1 VLKKF
6 RREACSQALVLGMAA
21 ALLVPAAAQATPTF
35 LSPVT
40 VSDAGQDAYEPQ
52 IAQDSSNNSL
62 MVWTRSDGTNLRIQ
76 AKLRAADGTWGLT
89 TTISQSGRDAF
100 EPQLAIDP
108 SGNAIAVWTQFDGA
122 NGRVHAAF
130 RPAGGSFGG
139 DQTIS
144 PGGGTA
150 SAPQISIDSN
160 GKAVAVWYRFEGATD
175 RIQAAVRPV
184 GGTFGAAV
192 TLSDPSIEA
201 FEPQVVAGPNADAN
215 AAVVWTGSDGTNL
228 RVQASRRRDVVGFPR
243 PKGATPVRVSLVPA
257 YNACTS
263 ANRTHGPGLVFPS
276 CTPPVRSSSTLTV
289 GTPDAYAGTAA
300 NSTSSVRFR
309 ALVGNA
315 STTADEADVDLTVAV
330 NDVRNHPALTDYAG
344 SVMVSVNLRV
354 TDNQNASEQPE
365 PGTMQ
370 DFPFRF
376 AVQCVTNADTTR
388 GSDCNLATTADALIP
403 AAVTE
408 AKRSIWEMGDV
419 IVRDAGPNGT
429 GLAACPPTCGDG
441 DETVYMRQ
449 GIFVP

>member
-1 VLKKF
+1 MKF
-6 RREACSQALVLGMAA
+6 RREARSRALVLAMAA

-100 EPQLAIDP
+100 EPQVAFDP

-122 NGRVHAAF
+122 NGRVHAVF

-150 SAPQISIDSN
+150 SAPQISIDSA
-160 GKAVAVWYRFEGATD
+160 GKAVAVWYRFEGLTD
-175 RIQAAVRPV
+175 RIQAAVRPA
-184 GGTFGAAV
+184 GGSFGTAV

-228 RVQASRRRDVVGFPR
+228 RIQASRRRDVVGFPR
-243 PKGATPVRVSLVPA
+243 PKGATPIRVSLVPA
-257 YNACTS
+257 YNECTS

-276 CTPPVRSSSTLTV
+276 CNPPVRSSSTLTV
-289 GTPDAYAGTAA
+289 GTPDANGAAA
-300 NSTSSVRFR
+300 NSTSSLKFNVI
-309 ALVGNA
+309 AGNA
-315 STTADEADVDLTVAV
+315 GTTADEADVGLTVAV

-344 SVMVSVNLRV
+344 RLMVAVNLRI
-354 TDNQNASEQPE
+354 TDNQNSPEQPE
-365 PGTMQ
+365 PGTLQ
-370 DFPFRF
+370 NFTFKF
-376 AVQCVTNADTTR
+376 AVQCVSSADTAI

-403 AAVTE
+403 GAVTE
-408 AKRSIWEMGDV
+408 VKRTIWEMGQV
-419 IVRDAGPNGT
+419 IVNDSGPNGT

-441 DETVYMRQ
+441 DETEFMRQ